1 MNTWTENKSKLT
13 PATTPCHIAIIMDGN
28 GRWAKSQGH
37 ERVFGHQHG
46 VASVR
51 SVIEGAAEL
60 GVRYL
65 TLYAFSTENWN
76 RPQAEVDA
84 LMTLMVKAIENEL
97 DEFIRNNVRLQ
108 VIGDVARL
116 PEECRV
122 ALQNAIS
129 KSESNTGLTVVL
141 ALSYS
146 ARWEITQMARQV
158 ATAAAEH
165 KLSPEDIDDQT
176 VASLL
181 ATRNIPDPDILI
193 RTGGECRV
201 SNFLLWQIAYAELFF
216 VDKMWPDFRKED
228 LLEIILRYNSRER
241 RFGKTGDQLL
251 SH

>member
-1 MNTWTENKSKLT
+1 MNTWLENKSKLT
-13 PATTPCHIAIIMDGN
+13 PETTPVHVAIIMDGN
-28 GRWAKSQGH
+28 GRWAKNQGQ

-46 VASVR
+46 VAAVR

-76 RPQAEVDA
+76 RPRAEVDA

-97 DEFIRNNVRLQ
+97 DEFIENNVRLQ
-108 VIGDVARL
+108 VIGDFARL
-116 PEECRV
+116 PEECRL
-122 ALQNAIS
+122 ALQNAIN
-129 KSESNTGLTVVL
+129 KSANNTGLTVVL

-165 KLSPEDIDDQT
+165 KLLAEDIDDQT

-181 ATRNIPDPDILI
+181 ATRNMPDPDILI

-216 VDKMWPDFRKED
+216 VDKMWPDFRKDD
-228 LLEIILRYNSRER
+228 LLEIILRYNARER
-241 RFGKTGDQLL
+241 RFGKTGDQLQ

>member
-1 MNTWTENKSKLT
+1 MI
-13 PATTPCHIAIIMDGN
+13 PQHVAIIMDGN
-28 GRWAKSQGH
+28 GRWAKSQGQ

-46 VASVR
+46 VAAVR

-76 RPQAEVDA
+76 RPRAEVDA

-97 DEFIRNNVRLQ
+97 DEFIKNNVRLQ

-116 PEECRV
+116 PEECRT

-129 KSESNTGLTVVL
+129 KSASNTGLTVVL

-165 KLSPEDIDDQT
+165 KLKAEDIDDQT

-181 ATRNIPDPDILI
+181 ATRNMPDPDILI

-216 VDKMWPDFRKED
+216 VDKMWPDFRKDD

-241 RFGKTGDQLL
+241 RFGKTGDQLIA
-251 SH
+251 H

>member
-1 MNTWTENKSKLT
+1 MNSWLEKKSKLT
-13 PATTPCHIAIIMDGN
+13 PETTPAHVAIIMDGN
-28 GRWAKSQGH
+28 GRWAKNQGQ

-46 VASVR
+46 VEAVR

-76 RPQAEVDA
+76 RPRAEVDA

-108 VIGDVARL
+108 VIGDQARL
-116 PEECRV
+116 PEECRL
-122 ALQNAIS
+122 ALQNAIN
-129 KSESNTGLTVVL
+129 KSANNTGLTVVL

-158 ATAAAEH
+158 AIAAAEH
-165 KLSPEDIDDQT
+165 KLLAEDIDDQT

-181 ATRNIPDPDILI
+181 ATRNMPDPDILI

-216 VDKMWPDFRKED
+216 VDKMWPDFRKDD
-228 LLEIILRYNSRER
+228 LLEIILRYNARER
-241 RFGKTGDQLL
+241 RFGKTGDQLQ